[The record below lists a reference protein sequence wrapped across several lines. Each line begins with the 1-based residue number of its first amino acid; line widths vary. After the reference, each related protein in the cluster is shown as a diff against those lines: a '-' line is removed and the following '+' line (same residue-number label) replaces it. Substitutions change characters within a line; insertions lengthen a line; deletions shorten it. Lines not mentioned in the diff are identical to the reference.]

1 MNHTRKTLSFYK
13 QPRILHDKTHFTQN
27 KVNQCIIMILFKEKK
42 LTSIL
47 QISTPARWPAFAKA
61 GSIVVRD
68 RCGDWER
75 DTAAVDTAVNPT
87 STRISEESA
96 PPP

>member
-1 MNHTRKTLSFYK
+1 MEELTVLKT
-13 QPRILHDKTHFTQN
+13 
-27 KVNQCIIMILFKEKK
+27 K

-75 DTAAVDTAVNPT
+75 DTAADDTAANPT
-87 STRISEESA
+87 STRISGESA
-96 PPP
+96 PPPYWFLIVMLP